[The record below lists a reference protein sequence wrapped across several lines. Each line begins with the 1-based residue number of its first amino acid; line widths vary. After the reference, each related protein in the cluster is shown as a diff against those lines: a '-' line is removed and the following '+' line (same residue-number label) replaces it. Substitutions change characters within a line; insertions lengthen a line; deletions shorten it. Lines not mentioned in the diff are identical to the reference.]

1 VSSGS
6 FVAVLA
12 GIGSSVL
19 ALVCAPAIAFA
30 QAAAPATSSPTQLTF
45 GVTRN
50 AAQRADE
57 TATYS
62 FVAEAG
68 RTYLIEVE
76 QQSLDLIV
84 TVESPDGASHAFDS
98 PTRREGTEIVLLE
111 RAEPGSYRVTLGS
124 EEHTGAVA
132 GHWIRVS
139 AFGPAPDDREVAAL
153 RLMSD
158 GAARYREG
166 GQPASVAATSDYLA
180 AAEFWKQLAQPR
192 REAQA
197 KFSAAWIAHDR
208 TKDRPRAAELAAE
221 AAKLYADLGD
231 EAPAAKAI
239 NLQATAIMNFPG
251 SAEDKESHYAR
262 ALTLYAQAAAIQTR
276 LGRVYDL
283 AQTTNEIGAIYFYKN
298 DWRTARR
305 YWVESATLFRSISEW
320 SGELYPLGN
329 LRVVDAE
336 EGYIETAIHDAERA
350 LELMPLKGNEKRRA
364 EALANLGGFQRVF
377 GRYDEAVR
385 SFSDSRALGEQLED
399 PSIIGKALFGIG
411 ETYYSMGELELAA
424 EYLRAALPKRREAAD
439 QRGES
444 SVLRYLG
451 SVDYSHG
458 DYAAA
463 LQFHEQALQLATVP
477 TDKSIVEVLLAKDL
491 VALGRYAEAARYA
504 SAARDRA
511 EAAGSMQL
519 RADALEQ
526 LGRVQLADARPLVAA
541 ESFTQALE
549 VYSAQGLHSEQARA
563 LNGLALA
570 ARETGDLQRAIE
582 YGGRAL
588 SDIESVRGDI
598 ADPRLR
604 ALYLAARRDSYDL
617 QIDLTMQLQARPDA
631 PAGSADAAFALS
643 ERARARSLVDLLQEA
658 HIELDEPNP
667 ELAAR
672 RARLYASL
680 GDLRRQRDQR
690 RLYGAKGAAEG
701 SLESIVDDLAEIE
714 NELNLLD
721 AEARTAN
728 PKRAG
733 LTAPRPLAAAELRAA
748 LDEDS
753 ALIEYALG
761 EERSY
766 VWVVTREEA
775 RAVVLADRKTIEDAA
790 TRVYDGLRSS
800 NSASSVLT
808 RDLQHLA
815 DLVLTPVVPLLTK
828 ERLLIAADGALQYVP
843 FAALPVAGADGA
855 QQPLL
860 QTREVVGL
868 PSLSVLVSQRAG
880 ERRAAPSKTVAVFAD
895 PVFDRADPRIASAE
909 ATHLVHPAQAQLAT
923 RSSALESGTL
933 ERLPFSRLEAE
944 AIESLVPE
952 DERYVAVG
960 FQANRETLLGLTLD
974 DYRLIH
980 FATHG
985 VIDTRYPDLSGLALS
1000 GFDAAGAPTRGLLG
1014 LPDIYAL
1021 SLNAD
1026 LVVLSACETA
1036 LGRDIRGEGL
1046 LGLTQGFLY
1055 AGAKGVVAS
1064 LWPVADR
1071 TTAELMQ
1078 RFYEQMLRD
1087 GLRPADALRR
1097 AQLSVAAEPR
1107 WSHPYYWSAFVL
1119 VGDWQ

>member
-1 VSSGS
+1 LEARGT
-6 FVAVLA
+6 
-12 GIGSSVL
+12 VL
-19 ALVCAPAIAFA
+19 ALLCVPAVALG
-30 QAAAPATSSPTQLTF
+30 QAAEPATPATTTPTPLIF
-45 GVTRN
+45 GVWLN
-50 AAQRADE
+50 ASQRADE
-57 TATYS
+57 TATYV
-62 FVAEAG
+62 FVAEQQ
-68 RTYLIEVE
+68 RTYLIEVD
-76 QQSLDLIV
+76 QKSSLDLIV
-84 TVESPDGASHAFDS
+84 TVQRSNGASESFDS
-98 PTRREGTEIVLLE
+98 PTRREGTELVLLE
-111 RAEPGSYRVTLGS
+111 RAEPGTYRVTLAS
-124 EEHTGAVA
+124 EEHTGADA
-132 GHWIRVS
+132 GHSIRVS
-139 AFGPAPDDREVAAL
+139 EFIPVADARELGAL
-153 RLMSD
+153 RLMSE

-166 GQPASVAATSDYLA
+166 SQAASLAATNDYLA
-180 AAEFWKQLAQPR
+180 AAELWKMLAQPR

-197 KFSAAWIAHDR
+197 KFAAAWIAHAR

-221 AAKLYADLGD
+221 AAKLYFDLGD

-239 NLQATAIMNFPG
+239 NLQATATMNFPG

-262 ALTLYAQAAAIQTR
+262 ALTLYAEAAAIQTR
-276 LGRVYDL
+276 LGRIYDL
-283 AQTTNEIGAIYFYKN
+283 AQTNNEIGAVYFYKN

-305 YWVESATLFRSISEW
+305 YWLESATSFRSLGEW

-329 LRVVDAE
+329 LRVVDFE
-336 EGYIETAIHDAERA
+336 EGYVERAIQEAERA
-350 LELMPLKGNEKRRA
+350 LELMPLKGNEKPRA
-364 EALANLGGFQRVF
+364 EALANLGAFQRVF

-385 SFSDSRALGEQLED
+385 SFSDSRAIGEQLED

-451 SVDYSHG
+451 SVEYSHG
-458 DYAAA
+458 NYAAA
-463 LQFHEQALQLATVP
+463 LQVHEQALQLATLP
-477 TDKSIVEVLLAKDL
+477 TDKSIVEVLLAQDL
-491 VALGRYAEAARYA
+491 VALGRYAEAASSA

-526 LGRVQLADARPLVAA
+526 LGRVQLADARPHDAA
-541 ESFTQALE
+541 ESFAQALE
-549 VYSAQGLHSEQARA
+549 VYSAQGLHGEQARA

-570 ARETGDLQRAIE
+570 TRETGDLRSAIE
-582 YGGRAL
+582 YGERAL
-588 SDIESVRGDI
+588 LEIESVRGDI

-604 ALYLAARRDSYDL
+604 ALYLAARRDYYEQ
-617 QIDLTMQLQARPDA
+617 QIDLTMQLQASPDL
-631 PAGSADAAFALS
+631 PAGSVEAAFALS
-643 ERARARSLVDLLQEA
+643 ERARARSLVDLLREA

-667 ELAAR
+667 ALATR

-690 RLYGAKGAAEG
+690 RLYGAKGAADG
-701 SLESIVDDLAEIE
+701 SLETIVDELAKIE
-714 NELNLLD
+714 NELNLLEV
-721 AEARTAN
+721 EARAAN
-728 PKRAG
+728 PKRG
-733 LTAPRPLAAAELRAA
+733 SLTAPQPLSAGELRAA
-748 LDEDS
+748 LDDDS
-753 ALIEYALG
+753 VLIEYALG

-766 VWVVTREEA
+766 VWVVTREQV
-775 RAVVLADRKTIEDAA
+775 RAVALAERKTIEEAA
-790 TRVYDGLRSS
+790 TRVYDGLRTS

-808 RDLQHLA
+808 RDLRHLA

-828 ERLLIAADGALQYVP
+828 NRLLIAADGALQYVP
-843 FAALPVAGADGA
+843 FAALPVVGADGA

-860 QTREVVGL
+860 QTREIVGL
-868 PSLSVLVSQRAG
+868 PSLSVLVSQRAT

-895 PVFDRADPRIASAE
+895 PVFDRADPRIGLAD
-909 ATHLVHPAQAQLAT
+909 ATHLVHPVQARLAT
-923 RSSALESGTL
+923 RASALESGTL
-933 ERLPFSRLEAE
+933 ERLPFSAREAE
-944 AIESLVPE
+944 AIASLVPE

-985 VIDTRYPDLSGLALS
+985 IIDTRYPDLSGLALS
-1000 GFDAAGAPTRGLLG
+1000 GFDTAGAPTRGLLG
-1014 LPDIYAL
+1014 LPDIYSL
-1021 SLNAD
+1021 NLNAD

-1055 AGAKGVVAS
+1055 AGARGVVAS

-1071 TTAELMQ
+1071 TTADLMQ
-1078 RFYEQMLRD
+1078 RFYDQMLRD

-1097 AQLSVAAEPR
+1097 AQLSIAAEPR
-1107 WSHPYYWSAFVL
+1107 WSHPYYWSAFIL
-1119 VGDWQ
+1119 LGDWQ